1 MRFLYIS
8 SGGKPPL
15 DNSAEEKKMD
25 QTEHLTNESK
35 GSKNLGSLEAAL
47 LEVDG
52 AEVSSELG
60 VESIVEF
67 GLDDSQIFGIDGA
80 GLTITSK

>member
-1 MRFLYIS
+1 
-8 SGGKPPL
+8 
-15 DNSAEEKKMD
+15 MD
-25 QTEHLTNESK
+25 QTENLTNESR
-35 GSKNLGSLEAAL
+35 GSENLGSLEAAL

-67 GLDDSQIFGIDGA
+67 ELDDSQIFGIDGA